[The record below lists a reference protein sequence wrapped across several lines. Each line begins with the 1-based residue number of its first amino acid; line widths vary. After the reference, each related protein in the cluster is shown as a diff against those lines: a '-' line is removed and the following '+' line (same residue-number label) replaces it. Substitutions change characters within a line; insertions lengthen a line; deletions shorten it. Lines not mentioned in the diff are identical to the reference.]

1 MASKVPP
8 VLAALKSDFEK
19 YPEPVLERFERSAK
33 RMPSALTDDQLLF
46 WAKMGIT
53 IADQTVRSW
62 EAASHFY
69 QVSPAVLASMP
80 YSYFEK
86 WMECGSKLCEESPT
100 LASAYFEASPGAMGK
115 LRSRHIESW
124 AGLGDSLYK
133 GTWKSSTLACKFF
146 AHSPAL
152 LDTLS
157 FQELERFAGFLDA
170 LSHRSYDLASECL
183 ALGEQIFPL
192 VGEDKDAFLSLAS
205 TLVDTGWREVKS
217 FFEAGSKA
225 LPRIEPDQ
233 RLRFMKLAENLVQN
247 GGTNI
252 PGTMLE
258 ISQALSELEEENHSI
273 VLGLSENLLDEE
285 ALAMPEFIKSAPNAL
300 EKLTISQLGRWYE
313 EGVNTLKQNR
323 DGGLAYFRIESS
335 HSEEV
340 IEALS
345 SGIEFDRVKPVM
357 EMYCRGLAGAEI
369 KLAQTGD
376 LVEKNIG
383 WVSNESPTTEGSTV
397 YVPTAVDRYTSKE
410 ENFSWFKVVST
421 HQVAHLEFGSFG
433 FEFETKSTL
442 FDDLRPRLE
451 EIRTESAS
459 KKLEEQVEAALHQP
473 EGSELEEIGTAES
486 EEIDTDAE
494 ETSQGLERAWLTDM
508 QRYFDLFE
516 DRKLALDIFT
526 VVEDGRLDSRV
537 KIEYPGIKSSYT
549 KVQSDSHENRVDIK
563 ELPAREA
570 LVEFMVRLSLQQYEG
585 VEAPIR
591 YVDEA
596 RRIAVLAKRVLVP
609 EATVE
614 DVSEA
619 SLRIYAIIAGIPNE
633 EIPPEDWDDM
643 DFEDEDEDEYEDP
656 DEMEQLLQQI
666 GMGMEMELR
675 PEGEEEYESI
685 EDVDFRGDFKP
696 ELAQLMTELRMQQQD
711 QMTDAE
717 GEPLTQEQLQELL
730 ENSAELDLQ
739 AVQGE
744 IQESS
749 GMFADNIMKEA
760 GADMP
765 QSPENSQGPFVH
777 VDEEGG
783 ELESAEPETFVYD
796 EWDFRA
802 DDYKPRWCV
811 VKQKMMQEGDPT
823 YFGATLNEYGTL
835 VTRIRRQFEMM
846 VPEMMRK
853 ERKLM
858 DGEDIDIDDV
868 IENMV
873 DIKTGASPDE
883 KFYWRRNKVQRDV
896 AVAFLLDTSAS
907 TAEAIDEGKK
917 NQDDWD
923 APDDPVEY
931 MVWLRT
937 RRGEQMRRSYKR
949 IIDMEK
955 ESMVLL
961 INALEAIGDTYGI
974 YGFSG
979 YGRENVEYYTV
990 KDLQENFSDRVKK
1003 RIDRIAP
1010 LHATRMGP
1018 AIRHTA
1024 YKLEQTDAR
1033 TKILFMISDG
1043 RPQDRGYSR
1052 EGVEK
1057 EYAVHDTK
1065 MAFDE
1070 AKKKGINSFCLT
1082 VDKNGHDYLKTMC
1095 SDMGYEIL
1103 DDINDLPER
1112 LLVLYRRLTM

>member
-1 MASKVPP
+1 MTDK
-8 VLAALKSDFEK
+8 LK
-19 YPEPVLERFERSAK
+19 VLENLLPELEKFPAPVKDNFNKAIVEMPDALSDEQASDWLK
-33 RMPSALTDDQLLF
+33 R
-46 WAKMGIT
+46 GIG
-53 IADQTVRSW
+53 IAGQTVRSW
-62 EAASHFY
+62 EAAAHFF
-69 QVSPAVLASMP
+69 QVSPNVISSMP
-80 YSYFEK
+80 YSYFVR
-86 WMECGSKLCEESPT
+86 WMECGATLCEESPT
-100 LASAYFEASPGAMGK
+100 LAAAYFEASPATMSK

-124 AGLGDSLYK
+124 AGLGDGLYK
-133 GTWKSSTLACKFF
+133 GTWKSSTLACRFF
-146 AHSPAL
+146 AESSTL
-152 LDTLS
+152 LESLS
-157 FQELERFAGFLDA
+157 FQQLENFANFLDA
-170 LSHRSYDLASECL
+170 LSHRSYDLSSECL
-183 ALGEQIFPL
+183 TLGEQIFPL
-192 VGEDKDAFLSLAS
+192 VGDDKDAFLSLAT

-217 FFEAGSKA
+217 FFEAGAKA
-225 LPRIEPDQ
+225 LPKIHPEERM
-233 RLRFMKLAENLVQN
+233 RFLKLAESLVNN

-252 PGTMLE
+252 PGTMLD
-258 ISQALSELEEENHSI
+258 ISQSLSLLEEDHHYI
-273 VLGLSENLLDEE
+273 VLGFAETLLDEE
-285 ALAMPEFIKSAPNAL
+285 PLAMPEFIKSAPIVL
-300 EKLTISQLGRWYE
+300 EKLTILQLGRWYQ
-313 EGVNTLKQNR
+313 EGVNTLSQNK
-323 DGGLAYFRIESS
+323 DGGLAFFKIESS
-335 HSEEV
+335 HSEAV
-340 IEALS
+340 IETLS
-345 SGIEFDRVKPVM
+345 SGIELDRIKPVM
-357 EMYCRGLAGAEI
+357 EMYCRALAGAEV
-369 KLAQTGD
+369 KLSPTDA

-397 YVPTAVDRYTSKE
+397 FVPTLVDRYGTKE
-410 ENFSWFKVVST
+410 ENYAWFKVVST
-421 HQVAHLEFGSFG
+421 HQVAHLEFGSFI
-433 FEFETKSTL
+433 FEFERPSGLFENLRLDLEARRIETL
-442 FDDLRPRLE
+442 RENQNNGPAFGEDVADSDSPGNELS
-451 EIRTESAS
+451 ES
-459 KKLEEQVEAALHQP
+459 H
-473 EGSELEEIGTAES
+473 T
-486 EEIDTDAE
+486 
-494 ETSQGLERAWLTDM
+494 GLERAWLTDM
-508 QRYFDLFE
+508 QRFFDLFE
-516 DRKLALDIFT
+516 DRKLSLDIFT
-526 VVEDGRLDSRV
+526 VVEDGRLDARV
-537 KIEYPGIKSSYT
+537 KNEYPGIKSSYT
-549 KVQSDSHENRVDIK
+549 QVQSDSHENRPDIK

-570 LVEFMVRLSLQQYEG
+570 MVEFMVRLSLQQYEG
-585 VEAPIR
+585 VLAPSKYNKEASQVAQI
-591 YVDEA
+591 A
-596 RRIAVLAKRVLVP
+596 RRVLVP
-609 EATVE
+609 DATVE
-614 DVSEA
+614 DTAEA
-619 SLRIYAIIAGIPNE
+619 TLRIYAIISAIPNE
-633 EIPPEDWDDM
+633 EIPPDDWSDM
-643 DFEDEDEDEYEDP
+643 DFDEEDDEDYVDPED
-656 DEMEQLLQQI
+656 MENLLQQI

-685 EDVDFRGDFKP
+685 QEVEYRGDFKP

-711 QMTDAE
+711 EMGQAQ

-739 AVQGE
+739 ATQGE

-760 GADMP
+760 GANMP
-765 QSPENSQGPFVH
+765 QSPDDSQGPFVH

-783 ELESAEPETFVYD
+783 ELEPPEPETFVYD

-802 DDYKPRWCV
+802 EDYKPRWCV
-811 VKQKMMQEGDPT
+811 VRQKMMQEGEPA
-823 YFGATLNEYGTL
+823 YFGATLNEYSTL

-846 VPEMMRK
+846 VPEMFRK
-853 ERKLM
+853 ERKLI

-873 DIKTGASPDE
+873 DIKTGSSPDE

-907 TAEAIDEGKK
+907 TAEAIDEGKNK
-917 NQDDWD
+917 QDDWD

-979 YGRENVEYYTV
+979 YGRENVEFYTV
-990 KDLQENFSDRVKK
+990 KDLHENFSEKVKR

-1018 AIRHTA
+1018 AIRHAT
-1024 YKLEQTDAR
+1024 YKLDNTDAR
-1033 TKILFMISDG
+1033 TKILFLISDG

-1065 MAFDE
+1065 KALDE
-1070 AKKKGINSFCLT
+1070 AKMQGINSFCLT

>member
-1 MASKVPP
+1 MAAKSRE
-8 VLAALKSDFEK
+8 ALKALKPKFEK
-19 YPEPVLERFERSAK
+19 FPPPVLERFEAASAK
-33 RMPSALTDDQLLF
+33 MPTALSDDQLTA
-46 WAKMGIT
+46 WANMGIT
-53 IADQTVRSW
+53 IAEQTVRSW

-69 QVSPAVLASMP
+69 QVSPSVLACMP

-86 WMECGSKLCEESPT
+86 WMDCGSKLSEESPT
-100 LASAYFEASPGAMGK
+100 LASAYFEASPGAMSK

-124 AGLGDSLYK
+124 ASLGDSLYK
-133 GTWKSSTLACKFF
+133 GTWKSSTLACRFF

-152 LDTLS
+152 LDSLS

-170 LSHRSYDLASECL
+170 LSHRSYDLSTECL
-183 ALGEQIFPL
+183 ALGEKIFPL
-192 VGEDKDAFLSLAS
+192 VGEDKDAFLSLAT

-225 LPRIEPDQ
+225 LPRIDVEQ
-233 RLRFMKLAENLVQN
+233 RLRFMKLAESLVQN

-258 ISQALSELEEENHSI
+258 ISQALSELNEEYHSI
-273 VLGLSENLLDEE
+273 VLGLAEALLTEE
-285 ALAMPEFIKSAPNAL
+285 AMAMPEFIKSSPFVL
-300 EKLTISQLGRWYE
+300 EKLTIGQLGRWYE
-313 EGVNTLKQNR
+313 EGVNTLRQNR
-323 DGGLAYFRIESS
+323 DGGLAFFKIESA
-335 HSEEV
+335 HSESV

-345 SGIEFDRVKPVM
+345 SGIEFDRIKPVM

-397 YVPTAVDRYTSKE
+397 FVPTVVDRYGSKD

-433 FEFETKSTL
+433 FEFDHPSNL
-442 FDDLRPRLE
+442 FQNLRNSLE
-451 EIRTESAS
+451 Q
-459 KKLEEQVEAALHQP
+459 KKIAAAEKIDEARKEEKRSEYS
-473 EGSELEEIGTAES
+473 ENELEDLISDDDES
-486 EEIDTDAE
+486 GI
-494 ETSQGLERAWLTDM
+494 ERAWLTDM
-508 QRYFDLFE
+508 QRFFDLFE

-526 VVEDGRLDSRV
+526 VVEDGRLDARV
-537 KIEYPGIKSSYT
+537 KFEYPGIKASYVQ
-549 KVQSDSHENRVDIK
+549 VQSDSYSNRPDIK

-570 LVEFMVRLSLQQYEG
+570 MVEFMVRLSLQQYEG
-585 VEAPIR
+585 VAAPVK
-591 YVDEA
+591 YSEEA
-596 RRIAVLAKRVLVP
+596 RRIASIARRVLVP

-614 DVSEA
+614 DTSEA
-619 SLRIYAIIAGIPNE
+619 SLRIYAIISAIPNE
-633 EIPPEDWDDM
+633 EIPPEDWEDM
-643 DFEDEDEDEYEDP
+643 DFEDEEEEEYTDP
-656 DEMEQLLQQI
+656 DDMEQLLQQI

-675 PEGEEEYESI
+675 PEGENEYESI
-685 EDVDFRGDFKP
+685 EDVDYRGDFKP

-711 QMTDAE
+711 QMGQAE

-749 GMFADNIMKEA
+749 GMFADNIMKET

-777 VDEEGG
+777 VDEDGG
-783 ELESAEPETFVYD
+783 ELDSAEPETFVYD

-811 VKQKMMQEGDPT
+811 VRQKMMQEGDSA
-823 YFGATLNEYGTL
+823 YFGTTLSEYGTL

-846 VPEMMRK
+846 VPEMFRK

-868 IENMV
+868 IENMI
-873 DIKTGASPDE
+873 DIKSGASPDE

-949 IIDMEK
+949 IIDVEK

-961 INALEAIGDTYGI
+961 INALEAIGDVYGI

-979 YGRENVEYYTV
+979 YGRENVEFYTI

-1018 AIRHTA
+1018 AIRHTTH
-1024 YKLEQTDAR
+1024 KLDQTDAR
-1033 TKILFMISDG
+1033 TKILFLISDG

-1057 EYAVHDTK
+1057 EYAVHDTR
-1065 MAFDE
+1065 MALDE
-1070 AKKKGINSFCLT
+1070 AKDKGINSFCLT

-1103 DDINDLPER
+1103 EDINDLPER

>member
-1 MASKVPP
+1 MTDK
-8 VLAALKSDFEK
+8 LK
-19 YPEPVLERFERSAK
+19 VLENLLPELEKFPAPVKDNFNKAIVEMPDALSDEQASDWLK
-33 RMPSALTDDQLLF
+33 R
-46 WAKMGIT
+46 GIG
-53 IADQTVRSW
+53 IAGQTVRSW
-62 EAASHFY
+62 EAAAHFF
-69 QVSPAVLASMP
+69 QVSPNVISSMP
-80 YSYFEK
+80 YSYFVR
-86 WMECGSKLCEESPT
+86 WMECGATLCEESPT
-100 LASAYFEASPGAMGK
+100 LAAAYFEASPATMSK

-124 AGLGDSLYK
+124 AGLGDGLYK
-133 GTWKSSTLACKFF
+133 GTWKSSTLACRFF
-146 AHSPAL
+146 AESSTL
-152 LDTLS
+152 LESLS
-157 FQELERFAGFLDA
+157 FQQLENFANFLDA
-170 LSHRSYDLASECL
+170 LSHRSYDLSSECL
-183 ALGEQIFPL
+183 TLGEQIFPL
-192 VGEDKDAFLSLAS
+192 VGDDKDAFLSLAT

-217 FFEAGSKA
+217 FFEAGAKA
-225 LPRIEPDQ
+225 LPKIHPEERM
-233 RLRFMKLAENLVQN
+233 RFLKLAESLVNN

-252 PGTMLE
+252 PGTMLD
-258 ISQALSELEEENHSI
+258 ISQSLSLLEEDHHHI
-273 VLGLSENLLDEE
+273 VLGFAETLLDEE
-285 ALAMPEFIKSAPNAL
+285 PLAMPEFIKSAPIVL
-300 EKLTISQLGRWYE
+300 EKLTILQLGRWYQ
-313 EGVNTLKQNR
+313 EGVNTLSQNK
-323 DGGLAYFRIESS
+323 DGGLAFFKIESS
-335 HSEEV
+335 HSEAV
-340 IEALS
+340 IETLS
-345 SGIEFDRVKPVM
+345 SGIELDRIKPVM
-357 EMYCRGLAGAEI
+357 EMYCRALAGAEV
-369 KLAQTGD
+369 KLSPTDA

-397 YVPTAVDRYTSKE
+397 FVPTLVDRYGTKE
-410 ENFSWFKVVST
+410 ENYAWFKVVST
-421 HQVAHLEFGSFG
+421 HQVAHLEFGSFI
-433 FEFETKSTL
+433 FEFERPSGLFENLRLDLEARRIETL
-442 FDDLRPRLE
+442 RENQNNGPAFGEDVADSDSPGNELS
-451 EIRTESAS
+451 ES
-459 KKLEEQVEAALHQP
+459 H
-473 EGSELEEIGTAES
+473 T
-486 EEIDTDAE
+486 
-494 ETSQGLERAWLTDM
+494 GLERAWLTDM
-508 QRYFDLFE
+508 QRFFDLFE
-516 DRKLALDIFT
+516 DRKLSLDIFT
-526 VVEDGRLDSRV
+526 VVEDGRLDARV
-537 KIEYPGIKSSYT
+537 KNEYPGIKSSYT
-549 KVQSDSHENRVDIK
+549 QVQSDSHENRPDIK

-570 LVEFMVRLSLQQYEG
+570 MVEFMVRLSLQQYEG
-585 VEAPIR
+585 VLAPSKYNKEASQVAQI
-591 YVDEA
+591 A
-596 RRIAVLAKRVLVP
+596 RRVLVP
-609 EATVE
+609 DATVE
-614 DVSEA
+614 DTAEA
-619 SLRIYAIIAGIPNE
+619 TLRIYAIISAIPNE
-633 EIPPEDWDDM
+633 EIPPDDWSDM
-643 DFEDEDEDEYEDP
+643 DFDEEDDEDYVDPED
-656 DEMEQLLQQI
+656 MENLLQQI

-685 EDVDFRGDFKP
+685 QEVEYRGDFKP

-711 QMTDAE
+711 EMGQAQ

-739 AVQGE
+739 ATQGE

-760 GADMP
+760 GANMP
-765 QSPENSQGPFVH
+765 QSPDDSQGPFVH

-783 ELESAEPETFVYD
+783 ELEPPEPETFVYD

-802 DDYKPRWCV
+802 EDYKPRWCV
-811 VKQKMMQEGDPT
+811 VRQKMMQEGEPA
-823 YFGATLNEYGTL
+823 YFGATLNEYSTL

-846 VPEMMRK
+846 VPEMFRK
-853 ERKLM
+853 ERKLI

-873 DIKTGASPDE
+873 DIKTGSSPDE

-907 TAEAIDEGKK
+907 TAEAIDEGKNK
-917 NQDDWD
+917 QDDWD

-979 YGRENVEYYTV
+979 YGRENVEFYTI
-990 KDLQENFSDRVKK
+990 KDLHENFSEKVKR

-1018 AIRHTA
+1018 AIRHAT
-1024 YKLEQTDAR
+1024 YKLDNTDAR
-1033 TKILFMISDG
+1033 TKILFLISDG

-1065 MAFDE
+1065 KALDE
-1070 AKKKGINSFCLT
+1070 AKMQGINSFCLT

>member
-1 MASKVPP
+1 VTDKLKILENLLPELEKFPAPVKDNFNKAIVEMPDALSDEQASDW
-8 VLAALKSDFEK
+8 LK
-19 YPEPVLERFERSAK
+19 R
-33 RMPSALTDDQLLF
+33 
-46 WAKMGIT
+46 GIG
-53 IADQTVRSW
+53 IAGQTVRSW
-62 EAASHFY
+62 EAAAHFF
-69 QVSPAVLASMP
+69 QVSPNVISSMP
-80 YSYFEK
+80 YSYFVR
-86 WMECGSKLCEESPT
+86 WMECGATLCEESPT
-100 LASAYFEASPGAMGK
+100 LAAAYFEASPATMSK

-124 AGLGDSLYK
+124 AGLGDGLYK
-133 GTWKSSTLACKFF
+133 GTWKSSTLACRFF
-146 AHSPAL
+146 AESSTL
-152 LDTLS
+152 LESLS
-157 FQELERFAGFLDA
+157 FQQLENFANFLDA
-170 LSHRSYDLASECL
+170 LSHRSYDLSSECL
-183 ALGEQIFPL
+183 TLGEQIFPL
-192 VGEDKDAFLSLAS
+192 VGDDKDAFLSLAT

-217 FFEAGSKA
+217 FFEAGAKA
-225 LPRIEPDQ
+225 LPKIHPEERM
-233 RLRFMKLAENLVQN
+233 RFLKLAESLVNN

-252 PGTMLE
+252 PGTMLD
-258 ISQALSELEEENHSI
+258 ISQSLSLLEEDHHYI
-273 VLGLSENLLDEE
+273 VLGFAETLLDEE
-285 ALAMPEFIKSAPNAL
+285 PLAMPEFIKSAPIVL
-300 EKLTISQLGRWYE
+300 EKLTILQLGRWYQ
-313 EGVNTLKQNR
+313 EGVNTLSQNK
-323 DGGLAYFRIESS
+323 DGGLAFFKIESS
-335 HSEEV
+335 HSEAV
-340 IEALS
+340 IETLS
-345 SGIEFDRVKPVM
+345 SGIELDRIKPVM
-357 EMYCRGLAGAEI
+357 EMYCRALAGAEV
-369 KLAQTGD
+369 KLSPTDA

-397 YVPTAVDRYTSKE
+397 FVPTLVDRYGTKE
-410 ENFSWFKVVST
+410 ENYAWFKVVST
-421 HQVAHLEFGSFG
+421 HQVAHLEFGSFI
-433 FEFETKSTL
+433 FEFERPSGLFENLRLDLEARRIETL
-442 FDDLRPRLE
+442 RENQDNGPAFGEDVADSDSPGNELS
-451 EIRTESAS
+451 ES
-459 KKLEEQVEAALHQP
+459 H
-473 EGSELEEIGTAES
+473 T
-486 EEIDTDAE
+486 
-494 ETSQGLERAWLTDM
+494 GLERAWLTDM
-508 QRYFDLFE
+508 QRFFDLFE
-516 DRKLALDIFT
+516 DRKLSLDIFT
-526 VVEDGRLDSRV
+526 VVEDGRLDARV
-537 KIEYPGIKSSYT
+537 KNEYPGIKSSYT
-549 KVQSDSHENRVDIK
+549 QVQSDSHENRPDIK

-570 LVEFMVRLSLQQYEG
+570 MVEFMVRLSLQQYEG
-585 VEAPIR
+585 VLAPSKYNKEASQVAQI
-591 YVDEA
+591 A
-596 RRIAVLAKRVLVP
+596 RRVLVP
-609 EATVE
+609 DATVE
-614 DVSEA
+614 DTAEA
-619 SLRIYAIIAGIPNE
+619 TLRIYAIISAIPNE
-633 EIPPEDWDDM
+633 EIPPDDWSDM
-643 DFEDEDEDEYEDP
+643 DFDEEDDEDYVDPED
-656 DEMEQLLQQI
+656 MENLLQQI

-685 EDVDFRGDFKP
+685 QEVEYRGDFKP

-711 QMTDAE
+711 EMGQAQ

-739 AVQGE
+739 ATQGE

-760 GADMP
+760 GANMP
-765 QSPENSQGPFVH
+765 QSPDDSQGPFVH

-783 ELESAEPETFVYD
+783 ELEPPEPETFVYD

-802 DDYKPRWCV
+802 EDYKPRWCV
-811 VKQKMMQEGDPT
+811 VRQKMMQEGEPA
-823 YFGATLNEYGTL
+823 YFGATLNEYSTL

-846 VPEMMRK
+846 VPEMFRK
-853 ERKLM
+853 ERKLI

-873 DIKTGASPDE
+873 DIKTGSSPDE

-907 TAEAIDEGKK
+907 TAEAIDEGKNK
-917 NQDDWD
+917 QDDWD

-979 YGRENVEYYTV
+979 YGRENVEFYTV
-990 KDLQENFSDRVKK
+990 KDLHENFSEKVKR

-1018 AIRHTA
+1018 AIRHAT
-1024 YKLEQTDAR
+1024 YKLDNTDAR
-1033 TKILFMISDG
+1033 TKILFLISDG

-1065 MAFDE
+1065 KALDE
-1070 AKKKGINSFCLT
+1070 AKMQGINSFCLT